1 MKLILAFAL
10 LTSSAVFAQDHKA
23 AQPAPAAPVAKTEIA
38 KSDIKTEDKQ
48 AAYKI
53 AKEACLKE
61 NKDLK
66 GEELKNCI
74 VKKTK

>member
-10 LTSSAVFAQDHKA
+10 LTSSAVFAEDHKEA
-23 AQPAPAAPVAKTEIA
+23 AAAAPMTSSKADLK
-38 KSDIKTEDKQ
+38 KEDKQ

-74 VKKTK
+74 VNKNK

>member
-10 LTSSAVFAQDHKA
+10 LTSSAVFAQDHKEA
-23 AQPAPAAPVAKTEIA
+23 AAATPATTTAKA
-38 KSDIKTEDKQ
+38 DLKKEDKQ

-74 VKKTK
+74 VNKNK